1 MVDGDNNR
9 GLKDGFWDNVGSVV
23 AALGGAVLTVF
34 GGKLVEVAAKG
45 GRADRVLAR
54 VQGIGMHSSKFMN
67 SAEATTAKTALT
79 DSVSSFSKFR
89 GATIDAFKNSMNPAR
104 EGDSMKQIFTSGIK
118 NSFTPAGLG
127 NAELAQAWK
136 LGLRH
141 PSLLDTK
148 LVLSGLGVTALQGG
162 KDTLKI
168 LSQRSE
174 PTPGHLPGGVGEVS
188 KFPGMPEDF
197 GKVAGIPDAVAKT
210 GDVIRHFTHI
220 R

>member
-1 MVDGDNNR
+1 
-9 GLKDGFWDNVGSVV
+9 
-23 AALGGAVLTVF
+23 
-34 GGKLVEVAAKG
+34 
-45 GRADRVLAR
+45 
-54 VQGIGMHSSKFMN
+54 
-67 SAEATTAKTALT
+67 
-79 DSVSSFSKFR
+79 
-89 GATIDAFKNSMNPAR
+89 
-104 EGDSMKQIFTSGIK
+104 MKQIFTSGIK
-118 NSFTPAGLG
+118 NNFTPARLG

-141 PSLLDTK
+141 PSLLDTE

-174 PTPGHLPGGVGEVS
+174 PTPGDLPGGVGEVS